1 MLSVLCRESSIE
13 AMEEIILTQTT
24 TIGIRRYPTER
35 TILERSE
42 IQVETSYGP
51 ADVKVCAYKG
61 RTFFLSGI
69 ESIRRICREQ
79 GVDFQT
85 AYHQSTYEG
94 RGKRQD

>member
-1 MLSVLCRESSIE
+1 
-13 AMEEIILTQTT
+13 MEEIILTQTT

-35 TILERSE
+35 TVLERSE

-61 RTFFLSGI
+61 RTFFYPEY

-85 AYHQSTYEG
+85 AYHQARMKAEES
-94 RGKRQD
+94 RQD